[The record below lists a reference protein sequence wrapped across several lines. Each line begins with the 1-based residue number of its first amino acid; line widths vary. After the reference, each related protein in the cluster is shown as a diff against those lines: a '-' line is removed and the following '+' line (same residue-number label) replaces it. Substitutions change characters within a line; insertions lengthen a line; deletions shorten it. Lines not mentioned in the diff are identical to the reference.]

1 MNEWGEKQRKHDEG
15 HFAVDVREQS
25 VVTTQK
31 THSFNINLTRFSCGL
46 TNARPPKALF
56 AHPRPASFLPLCLY
70 SMLSIV
76 NSRTRMYN
84 HHMPKATTINIQ
96 FITNCSNY
104 SCTYRPHC
112 QRYLSSASA
121 ANYLTIQPSVTH
133 PGPL

>member
-46 TNARPPKALF
+46 TNARPPKHFSPILALLPSF
-56 AHPRPASFLPLCLY
+56 HCVCIPCYPLLILAHGWLY
-70 SMLSIV
+70 
-76 NSRTRMYN
+76 
-84 HHMPKATTINIQ
+84 HMPKATTINIQ